1 MTADDFVFSTLI
13 AHHPDPATASRA
25 LAMAEAAVLRR
36 AADALNALPQDYECD
51 PGWGDA
57 AERLRRT
64 ADGIEVRGAGEGK
77 SSRTSADATPGPT
90 GRAARLLD
98 AIRTSRGRWTTTRAA
113 HLYADN
119 QLVPRDTHWPQIRTA
134 ARSDLRDLAAW
145 GHLVRHEEPGR
156 QYFTLKTRKDAR

>member
-1 MTADDFVFSTLI
+1 MSADDFVFSTLI

-64 ADGIEVRGAGEGK
+64 ADGIEKRGAGEGK
-77 SSRTSADATPGPT
+77 SSRPAADATPG
-90 GRAARLLD
+90 RVDQLLD
-98 AIRTSRGRWTTTRAA
+98 AIRTTRGSWTTAKAYRFYRDRFRSLDHVPNTQLRA
-113 HLYADN
+113 
-119 QLVPRDTHWPQIRTA
+119 I
-134 ARSDLRDLAAW
+134 ARGDLRDLAAG
-145 GHLVRHEEPGR
+145 GHLIRHEEPGR
-156 QYFTLKTRKDAR
+156 TYFVLKTRKDAR

>member
-1 MTADDFVFSTLI
+1 MSEAYPGELDMLRTLVRTLRVVARLDD
-13 AHHPDPATASRA
+13 ATS
-25 LAMAEAAVLRR
+25 EVRR
-36 AADALNALPQDYECD
+36 LLWQHAGD
-51 PGWGDA
+51 DA
-57 AERLRRT
+57 AARE
-64 ADGIEVRGAGEGK
+64 AEGK
-77 SSRTSADATPGPT
+77 SSRPAVDATPGPT

-113 HLYADN
+113 HLYVDN
-119 QLVPRDTHWPQIRTA
+119 QLVPRGTLWPQVRTA

>member
-1 MTADDFVFSTLI
+1 MSADDFVFSTLI

-64 ADGIEVRGAGEGK
+64 ADGIEEKTGPAAREEGK
-77 SSRTSADATPGPT
+77 SSQPADATPRLT
-90 GRAARLLD
+90 GRRARLLD
-98 AIRTSRGRWTTTRAA
+98 AIRTHGGRWDTGRVLD
-113 HLYADN
+113 LYG
-119 QLVPRDTHWPQIRTA
+119 LTEPGHVLRVTA
-134 ARSDLRDLAAW
+134 RRDLDYLHW
-145 GHLVRHEEPGR
+145 GGHLVQHGPQHGR
-156 QYFTLKTRKDAR
+156 FYTLKTRRGGRS